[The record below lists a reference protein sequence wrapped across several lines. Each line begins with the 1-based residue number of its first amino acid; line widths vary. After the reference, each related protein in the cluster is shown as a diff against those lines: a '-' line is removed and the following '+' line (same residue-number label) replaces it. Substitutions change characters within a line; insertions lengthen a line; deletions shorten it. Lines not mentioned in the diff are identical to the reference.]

1 MPNSQLINKALPA
14 HEQSVARSQL
24 FMQRALQLARL
35 GAGAV
40 SPNPMVG
47 CVIVHEGKIIGEGW
61 HQKYG
66 ETHAE
71 VNAVNSVLDKSILS
85 ESEIYVTLE
94 PCSHFG
100 KTPPCADLLIKYQ
113 VKKVYVC
120 NHDSNPLVG
129 GKGIE
134 KLRQAGI
141 EVETGLLE
149 NEGRT
154 LNKRFF
160 TFIEKERPYIILKWA
175 ETADG
180 FIAKSNYEAV
190 QISNLLSR
198 RFVHKMRSDEDA
210 IMVGKNTAIHDNP
223 TLDTRFWT
231 GKNAIR
237 VVIDKQLNLPQNL
250 HLFDNSQTTICF
262 NCLIDKQIENN
273 IFIKIPLNIS
283 IVEFII
289 KELYQRKVQSVII
302 EGGAILLQSF
312 IDLRLWDEAIIL
324 KSRTI
329 LEKGISAPKVGG
341 YENKIENLGDNF
353 VFYKK
358 MNGYLPDYTT
368 HE

>member
-1 MPNSQLINKALPA
+1 MLNLPITL
-14 HEQSVARSQL
+14 HPSRL
-24 FMQRALQLARL
+24 YMQRALQLARL
-35 GAGAV
+35 GAGGV

-66 ETHAE
+66 EAHAE
-71 VNAVNSVLDKSILS
+71 VNAINSVLDKSVLS
-85 ESEIYVTLE
+85 NSEVYVTLE

-113 VKKVYVC
+113 VTKVYIC
-120 NHDSNPLVG
+120 NHDPNPLVG

-149 NEGRT
+149 SEGRV

-160 TFIEKERPYIILKWA
+160 TFIEKNRPFIILKWA

-180 FIAKSNYEAV
+180 FIAKRNYEAV

-198 RFVHKMRSDEDA
+198 RFVHKMRSEEDA
-210 IMVGKNTAIHDNP
+210 IMVGTNTARYDNP
-223 TLDTRFWT
+223 KLDTRLWA

-237 VVIDKQLNLPQNL
+237 VVIDKQLTLPQNL

-262 NCLIDKQIENN
+262 NYSIDEQIGNN
-273 IFIKIPLNIS
+273 IFIKIPQNIS
-283 IVEFII
+283 SEEFII
-289 KELYQRKVQSVII
+289 KELYQRKIQSVII
-302 EGGAILLQSF
+302 EGGTFLLQSF
-312 IDLRLWDEAIIL
+312 IDLELYDEAVIL
-324 KSRTI
+324 KTKKLLAAGITAPQIDKTI
-329 LEKGISAPKVGG
+329 VSK
-341 YENKIENLGDNF
+341 ENLGDNEICF
-353 VFYKK
+353 HYKT
-358 MNGYLPDYTT
+358 YFI
-368 HE
+368 